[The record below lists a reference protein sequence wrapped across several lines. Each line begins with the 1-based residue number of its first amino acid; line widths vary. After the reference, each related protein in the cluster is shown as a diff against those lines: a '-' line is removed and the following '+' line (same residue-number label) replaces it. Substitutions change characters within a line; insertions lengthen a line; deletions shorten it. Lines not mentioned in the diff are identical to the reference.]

1 MTRRTIVAGVGM
13 IPFTTPSRTEPYTV
27 MAPASVREALRD
39 AGIDYTAVQQAYV
52 GYVYGDSTSG
62 QAALYD
68 VGLTA
73 IPIVNVNN
81 NCSTGSS
88 ALWLAR
94 QAIESGAADC
104 VLALGFEQ
112 MQRGALGSKWPD
124 RPSPFERFD
133 EATRALQG
141 WDDIAPMAA
150 QYFGG
155 AGRQYAETYGTQ
167 PETFARISVK
177 ARAHAKNNPYAVFR
191 DEVTLDGVLGSPAV
205 YGPLTRLQCCPP
217 TCGAAAAVLVSE
229 EFARRH
235 GLRVE
240 VAIKAQAMTT
250 DGPTTFSGDM
260 IKVVGYDMAKA
271 AADRVY
277 EDSGVAPEDIR
288 VVELHDCFTANELI
302 TYEGLG
308 LTPAGTAEK
317 FILDGDNTYG
327 GRVVT
332 NPSGGLLSKGHPL
345 GATGLAQCAELVW
358 QLRGH
363 AQARQVEGVTVALQH
378 NIGLG
383 GAAVVTLYEKVS

>member
-1 MTRRTIVAGVGM
+1 
-13 IPFTTPSRTEPYTV
+13 
-27 MAPASVREALRD
+27 REALRD

-150 QYFGG
+150 
-155 AGRQYAETYGTQ
+155 
-167 PETFARISVK
+167 
-177 ARAHAKNNPYAVFR
+177 
-191 DEVTLDGVLGSPAV
+191 
-205 YGPLTRLQCCPP
+205 
-217 TCGAAAAVLVSE
+217 
-229 EFARRH
+229 
-235 GLRVE
+235 
-240 VAIKAQAMTT
+240 
-250 DGPTTFSGDM
+250 
-260 IKVVGYDMAKA
+260 
-271 AADRVY
+271 
-277 EDSGVAPEDIR
+277 
-288 VVELHDCFTANELI
+288 
-302 TYEGLG
+302 
-308 LTPAGTAEK
+308 
-317 FILDGDNTYG
+317 
-327 GRVVT
+327 
-332 NPSGGLLSKGHPL
+332 
-345 GATGLAQCAELVW
+345 
-358 QLRGH
+358 
-363 AQARQVEGVTVALQH
+363 
-378 NIGLG
+378 
-383 GAAVVTLYEKVS
+383 